1 MSIAAIKQMVEA
13 LELLVSA
20 DPTEEA
26 FDYAD
31 NAITAGRQAIEQA
44 EKQREI
50 RFEEEK
56 RNIIKESEREAS
68 RILAQASIKARQELS
83 RAKAGII
90 EGIVSRVKN
99 TLPAISSDQDS
110 LLNLINEAVD
120 ELGADKVRLYVSQK
134 NLRTVRELV
143 KRNKGLA
150 SKIIEIREFDCAGGV
165 IAESIDGKVSI
176 DNTYETRLE
185 MLLPQI
191 LPEISRELF
200 PDS

>member
-1 MSIAAIKQMVEA
+1 MQGMKKISGAILDKVKADAEQIINEA
-13 LELLVSA
+13 
-20 DPTEEA
+20 EEKA
-26 FDYAD
+26 W
-31 NAITAGRQAIEQA
+31 QEIEQA

>member
-1 MSIAAIKQMVEA
+1 MEGMEKISRAILDKVKADAEQIIKEA
-13 LELLVSA
+13 EQKA
-20 DPTEEA
+20 WQE
-26 FDYAD
+26 
-31 NAITAGRQAIEQA
+31 IEKA
-44 EKQREI
+44 EKEWEEKFQ
-50 RFEEEK
+50 EEK
-56 RNIIKESEREAS
+56 RKTIEEAERQAS
-68 RILAQASIKARQELS
+68 RILAQASIEARQELS

-134 NLRTVRELV
+134 NLRAVRELV
-143 KRNKGLA
+143 KLNKGLA
-150 SKIIEIREFDCAGGV
+150 SKVVEIKEFHCAGGV
-165 IAESIDGKVSI
+165 IAEGIDGKVSI

-191 LPEISRELF
+191 IPDISQELF
-200 PDS
+200 GGS